1 MLHFGTDGVRGD
13 ADRQLT
19 PAFVEAIG
27 RGAVAVFGTDA
38 PFAIGR
44 DTRQSGPRIERD
56 ITRGIEDAGGT
67 VESLGVVP
75 TPAVAFVAQQRDV
88 PGVVISA
95 SHNPYHDNGIKLF
108 APGGVK
114 LSDGQQQAIEMVLDD
129 AQAHAALAAIP
140 APSAAIAAHAEVLVE
155 AAADARAAYAEHL
168 LEALDGRRLD
178 GLHVVLDCANGA
190 AFEIA
195 PKVFRAAGARV
206 DVMHDTPDGTNINTE
221 CGSTDPRSLQRE
233 VCARGAALGL
243 AFDGDADRCIA
254 VDELGAVVDGDKMM
268 VALAIDL
275 AASGALAGNAIVVTV
290 LSNLGLHRALGAAG
304 IGVVVTPVGDR
315 HVFAAMETGGYVLG
329 GEQSG
334 HIIVRERATTGD
346 GTLVGLLLADLVQQH
361 GGSTAEIAAQ
371 MVKLP
376 QVARNVSVARAIA
389 DDNGAPWRRAVATAQ
404 RELGD
409 RGRVLVRPSGTEP
422 VVRVMVEAPTT
433 EEATAIADEIAAHI
447 APGVV

>member
-1 MLHFGTDGVRGD
+1 
-13 ADRQLT
+13 
-19 PAFVEAIG
+19 
-27 RGAVAVFGTDA
+27 
-38 PFAIGR
+38 
-44 DTRQSGPRIERD
+44 
-56 ITRGIEDAGGT
+56 
-67 VESLGVVP
+67 VVP

-376 QVARNVSVARAIA
+376 QVARNVPVAQAIA